1 MWALAKA
8 SAIVVQIKS
17 EAIMAIA
24 PLPVGRLQVNYN
36 RFFEVITRDKI
47 SFIK

>member
-24 PLPVGRLQVNYN
+24 PLSSRSSTSEL
-36 RFFEVITRDKI
+36 
-47 SFIK
+47 